1 MKILID
7 IGHPAHVHL
16 FKYYAREMQAKG
28 HKILF
33 IARDKENE
41 IYLLKKYGFSYKC
54 FGKHYKSTP
63 GKIFGLFKFNLQMLF
78 YSLKFKPDIYLSHGS
93 VYAAM
98 TGWLLRK
105 PHISMEDSGNMEQ
118 IRLYR
123 PFTKV
128 IIVPEILPEH
138 LGEKEIRYHSFHE
151 LAYLHPKYFIP
162 QSEIL
167 NLLGLKKDQKFA
179 VLRFVSWTATHD
191 SGHKGFS
198 LKDKR
203 NLIRILE
210 AEGIKIIISSET
222 TLPQEFKQYAV
233 KFPPD
238 LMHDA
243 LYFASFFIGEGA
255 TMASESGVLG
265 TTAVYVNS
273 IRRSYCEIQE
283 KHSLV
288 FNFQKS
294 EDAFMKIQKILA
306 EKKLL
311 EKNIKGRD
319 NLINESID
327 LTAFLIWFVENFPNS
342 FRIMKDNPDYQCR
355 FK

>member
-1 MKILID
+1 MKIIID

-16 FKYYAREMQAKG
+16 FKYFAREMRTKG
-28 HKILF
+28 HTILF
-33 IARDKENE
+33 TARDKENE
-41 IYLLKKYGFSYKC
+41 IYLLKKYQFPYKS
-54 FGKHYKSTP
+54 FGKHYKSTS
-63 GKIFGLFKFNLQMLF
+63 GKIFGLVKFNLQMIY
-78 YSLKFKPDIYLSHGS
+78 YSLKFKPDLYLSHGS

-123 PFTKV
+123 PFTNA
-128 IIVPEILPEH
+128 IIVPEILPEQ
-138 LGEKEIRYHSFHE
+138 LGVKEIRYNSFHE
-151 LAYLHPKYFIP
+151 MAYLHPKYFVP
-162 QSEIL
+162 QAEIL
-167 NLLGLKKDQKFA
+167 NLLGLKKDQKYA
-179 VLRFVSWTATHD
+179 ILRFVSWTATHD

-198 LKDKR
+198 LDDKR
-203 NLIRILE
+203 NLIHILK
-210 AEGIKIIISSET
+210 AEGLKIIISSESS
-222 TLPQEFKQYAV
+222 LPLEFNQYAV
-233 KFPPD
+233 KFPPE

-283 KHSLV
+283 QYNLV

-294 EDAFMKIQKILA
+294 EDAIVKINEILA

-311 EKNIKGRD
+311 EKNIKGRE

-327 LTAFLIWFVENFPNS
+327 LTAFLIWFVENYPES
-342 FRIMKDNPDYQCR
+342 FRIMKEKPDYPYN